1 MGSFFSKMFSSDS
14 DDGYSPNDDGYIK
27 DENKFGRYS
36 AGRRKRQTRRRR
48 GVAKT
53 KRRS

>member
-14 DDGYSPNDDGYIK
+14 DDDGSGT
-27 DENKFGRYS
+27 FGRYS
-36 AGRRKRQTRRRR
+36 FTAGRRKRQTRRRR